1 MEIRGLSLDNVW
13 DYENAFYWFSP
24 YNRIA
29 KQIAHWE
36 LYKKINNLPGD
47 VLEFGVYKGAS
58 LLRWA
63 TFREITEN
71 SYTREIIGFDAFGE
85 FPISPDASSEDNAFV
100 EKFRT
105 AGGDGLN
112 INETKT
118 IINHK
123 GFENVKL
130 IKGNVLHT
138 LPHFLKENPQI
149 RISMLH
155 LDMDIYEP
163 TLYVLKKLWDR
174 VVPGGLVVIDD
185 YNDVEGATKAVDEF
199 IGTMNNAKQ
208 IYSNPYY
215 KKPSYIVK

>member
-1 MEIRGLSLDNVW
+1 MELRGLSSKAVW

-24 YNRIA
+24 QNRVA

-36 LYKKINNLPGD
+36 LYKKIKNSPGD

-71 SYTREIIGFDAFGE
+71 SYTRKIIGFDAFGE
-85 FPISPDASSEDNAFV
+85 FPISPEASSADHKFV
-100 EKFRT
+100 EKFSA

-112 INETKT
+112 INETEK

-130 IKGNVLHT
+130 IKGDVLHT
-138 LPHFLKENPQI
+138 LPNFLQENPHI

-163 TLYVLKKLWDR
+163 TLFVLKKLWDR
-174 VVPGGLVVIDD
+174 IVPGGLVVIDD

-199 IGTMNNAKQ
+199 IGTLSNTHQ

-215 KKPSYIVK
+215 FKPSYMVK

>member
-1 MEIRGLSLDNVW
+1 MEIRGLSSEQVW

-24 YNRIA
+24 YNRTA

-36 LYKKINNLPGD
+36 LYKRINDLAGD

-58 LLRWA
+58 LVRWA

-71 SYTREIIGFDAFGE
+71 SFTRKIIGFDAFGE
-85 FPISPDASSEDNAFV
+85 FPISPDASSADHLFV
-100 EKFRT
+100 EKFSA
-105 AGGDGLN
+105 AGGDGLD
-112 INETKT
+112 IVETEK

-130 IKGNVLHT
+130 IKGDVLNT
-138 LPHFLKENPQI
+138 LPNFLQENPHT

-163 TLYVLKKLWDR
+163 TLYVLEKLWDR
-174 VVPGGLVVIDD
+174 IVPGGLVVIDD

-199 IGTMNNAKQ
+199 IGNLDNAPQ
-208 IYSNPYY
+208 IHANPYY
-215 KKPSYIVK
+215 FKPSYIIK

>member
-100 EKFRT
+100 EKFSN

-112 INETKT
+112 INETET

-138 LPHFLKENPQI
+138 LPLFLKENPQI

-199 IGTMNNAKQ
+199 IGTMSNAKQ

-215 KKPSYIVK
+215 KKPSYMIK